1 METEKLVDKS
11 IVLTDEVVDDL
22 LEDWLERDGDTF
34 VKVHTKG
41 RLGWED
47 SLEEDSAYSEYF
59 ATFTSVEEAVKKAYS
74 MATDVVKVMQP
85 PFKVKVKV
93 TKKDTSCTDS
103 KMMFVS
109 TSMFDDTEIALG
121 RRVDIF
127 LGTAIHETCHL
138 CYTNWEDFPDKFV
151 PLEKTIANILEDERI
166 EEKCCED
173 FPGYHH
179 FIEAVKDYYF
189 DKMYLDAYTARK
201 GTLTPLD
208 EIMDIILKVVRYP
221 KYLEEADILKWGHYL
236 IAIKKVLLP
245 YPTSTKGVW
254 LAAYDIYQIIKE
266 FYHEKMSDESKEKES
281 EAASELGG
289 EGAGDAVGDMVV
301 DTALKGEAI
310 TDSMVEAALSEDAKR
325 SLVKEFEDKREIT
338 SHSEGFK
345 ISEKGELLGDVCEG
359 TAEIG
364 SSSGVVVNKVK
375 SNAEKYKKAYSEI
388 VRYIPAVSKILR
400 GNCRD
405 YKLIHKSMRSGVLDT
420 SKLAEAYQGVP
431 TVYMREGR
439 VKTDRISVCVLIDES
454 GSMFLSGDDGKKTRI
469 DAARETAVLL
479 NEALGRLP
487 NVDLFIYGHSGD
499 IRWSGETSLY
509 VYRERN
515 DYDRYA
521 LGAVSAKS
529 ENRDGIAVLEAA
541 KRVRKQTEER
551 VLMFVI
557 SDGSPAAYGYSGSAA
572 IGHTKE
578 CVHKAEQMGFD
589 IIQICMYKP
598 HSDVSAMFRHHII
611 LEDMSTFALRL
622 GTVIKKAVLGN
633 TKIRVS

>member
-1 METEKLVDKS
+1 MPMETEKLVDKS
-11 IVLTDEVVDDL
+11 IVLNDEVVDDL

-47 SLEEDSAYSEYF
+47 SLEEGSAYSEYF
-59 ATFTSVEEAVKKAYS
+59 ATFTSVEEAIKSAYS

-85 PFKVKVKV
+85 PFKVKVRISD
-93 TKKDTSCTDS
+93 KDISFTDS
-103 KMMFVS
+103 KVMFVS
-109 TSMFDDTEIALG
+109 TKMFDDIEISLG
-121 RRVDIF
+121 KRADIF

-138 CYTNWEDFPDKFV
+138 CYTDFDCTPEGFV
-151 PLEKTIANILEDERI
+151 PLVKTISNILEDERI
-166 EEKCCED
+166 EEQCCED

-189 DKMYLDAYTARK
+189 DKLYLDTYTKRK
-201 GTLTPLD
+201 GKLTPLD
-208 EIMDIILKVVRYP
+208 EIMDVILRVVRYP
-221 KYLEEADILKWGHYL
+221 KYLEESDILKWGHYL
-236 IAIKKVLLP
+236 IAIKGVLLP
-245 YPTSTKGVW
+245 YPNSTKEVW
-254 LAAYDIYQIIKE
+254 KVADKIYQIIKE
-266 FYHEKMSDESKEKES
+266 FYHEKMEHEKMEDKAKES
-281 EAASELGG
+281 TTESG
-289 EGAGDAVGDMVV
+289 EGGSGGS
-301 DTALKGEAI
+301 GEAEVAV
-310 TDSMVEAALSEDAKR
+310 TSEMVEAALGDDARR
-325 SLVKEFEDKREIT
+325 SVVGEFERGREAV
-338 SHSEGFK
+338 SRSKGSK
-345 ISEKGELLGDVCEG
+345 VSEKGGLLGDLCEG

-364 SSSGVVVNKVK
+364 STESVVINRIK
-375 SNAEKYKKAYSEI
+375 SDEASCKRYKKAYSEI
-388 VRYIPAVSKILR
+388 SRYIPAVSKILK

-454 GSMFLSGDDGKKTRI
+454 GSMCLGDGGKSRI

-479 NEALGRLP
+479 NEALGRLS

-499 IRWSGETSLY
+499 IRWNGETSLY
-509 VYRERN
+509 VYREG
-515 DYDRYA
+515 DKYEKYA
-521 LGAVSAKS
+521 LGGVLARS
-529 ENRDGIAVLEAA
+529 ENRDGIAILEAA

-557 SDGSPAAYGYSGSAA
+557 SDGSPAACGYSGSAA
-572 IGHTKE
+572 IRHTKE

-598 HSDVSAMFRHHII
+598 HSDVSTMFRHHIV

-622 GTVIKKAVLGN
+622 GNVIKKAVLGN